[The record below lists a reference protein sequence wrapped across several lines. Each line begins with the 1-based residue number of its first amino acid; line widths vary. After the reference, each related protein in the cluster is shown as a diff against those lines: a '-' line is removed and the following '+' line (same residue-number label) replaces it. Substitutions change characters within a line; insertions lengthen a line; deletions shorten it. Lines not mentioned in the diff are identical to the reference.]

1 MARHGKFD
9 ELLEVFHVLNSHNYF
24 KDMDDYN
31 VMVSFLCKAGIVR
44 EGYAVLQ
51 EMKKKGFCPNVSSYN
66 YIMEACFKEDL
77 LRPARKLWDGCM
89 CCFGLFQM

>member
-1 MARHGKFD
+1 M
-9 ELLEVFHVLNSHNYF
+9 NSHNYF

-77 LRPARKLWDGCM
+77 LRPARKVVAMNWLRSRLILMMHW
-89 CCFGLFQM
+89 LTVTWRV